1 MNYSFATSPTLCE
14 VLEANQTLYSDSLW
28 EVGRQSCQSGLSPA
42 SGASAVS
49 VEAANQG
56 TDWPIVIATLLAALV
71 GAIIG
76 GMSTYIASKRTTV
89 MQLRASLRIKMYD
102 VILPT
107 LRANYGNWRI
117 DEANETGYQPPA
129 SLDNAFITEV
139 EELHRTGVVIG
150 GQDRLRT
157 KEIRD
162 KIRERTT
169 AAPGKRRAGQEYRSR
184 ADRPKGVPRRQD
196 LKRSAAHPSGC
207 LPTRQWLT
215 RTSFTLWSRWERYL
229 QVESRPRSRWPCH
242 PRARSSGW
250 ATPLAPR
257 TGGATTHP
265 SRGRRLSRADRPPA
279 FVRRLQRRRRPEQ
292 VPARR
297 QRPHPG
303 VQESPGWVLSASAR
317 EDLCRELVRVTPDLK
332 LLSDVVGIAP
342 AATPAC

>member
-1 MNYSFATSPTLCE
+1 VRKRLIDNEAAASWTEAAVVLVAAIIAIIQLVKVNDGLRSQASASVFDQQLEINKLFLQEDTKRLIPYFFDGRDLPSGHPLKPQANMIAGSILDFFSHVEDQQEAGVFAIDRGWTAYMNYSFATSPTLCE

-169 AAPGKRRAGQEYRSR
+169 AAPGKRRELDKNIAQGLTALKEY
-184 ADRPKGVPRRQD
+184 
-196 LKRSAAHPSGC
+196 L
-207 LPTRQWLT
+207 
-215 RTSFTLWSRWERYL
+215 
-229 QVESRPRSRWPCH
+229 
-242 PRARSSGW
+242 
-250 ATPLAPR
+250 
-257 TGGATTHP
+257 
-265 SRGRRLSRADRPPA
+265 
-279 FVRRLQRRRRPEQ
+279 
-292 VPARR
+292 
-297 QRPHPG
+297 
-303 VQESPGWVLSASAR
+303 
-317 EDLCRELVRVTPDLK
+317 EDK
-332 LLSDVVGIAP
+332 I
-342 AATPAC
+342 